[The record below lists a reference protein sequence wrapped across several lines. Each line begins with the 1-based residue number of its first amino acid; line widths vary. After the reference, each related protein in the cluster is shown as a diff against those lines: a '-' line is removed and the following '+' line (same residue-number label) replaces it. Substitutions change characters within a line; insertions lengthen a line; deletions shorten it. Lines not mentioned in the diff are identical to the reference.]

1 MKNTDRVSSGSGR
14 IASIFIVI
22 SSILL
27 VVLIFIFIL
36 IMKDYAPA
44 NRITGADRFEYYLR
58 DKQYRDIHDY
68 VNRNRAVE
76 GKMDTDDAELSKYY
90 AIADYFEYSISEKAS
105 LKAGDM
111 SAAEKYGK
119 KAEDAAGKMGD
130 LNYAKDDIDKILED
144 F

>member
-14 IASIFIVI
+14 IATIFLVI

-27 VVLIFIFIL
+27 VILIFIFFL

-90 AIADYFEYSISEKAS
+90 AIADYYEYSISEKAA